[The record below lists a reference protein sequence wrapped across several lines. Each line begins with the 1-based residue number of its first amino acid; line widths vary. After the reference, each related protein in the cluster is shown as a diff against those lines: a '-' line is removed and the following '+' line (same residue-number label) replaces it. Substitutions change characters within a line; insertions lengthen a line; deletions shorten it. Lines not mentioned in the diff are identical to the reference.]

1 MLELV
6 EMFHSLAVAKRC
18 GGFFSILVDGE
29 FFYRGI
35 IHMHGGELR
44 RNLRMEV
51 CDCMHVCCF
60 HKGMDQYPFS
70 ISKSIYLEIQRNI
83 TITTIMLKVL
93 EKGADKRWL
102 SH

>member
-44 RNLRMEV
+44 RNLRN
-51 CDCMHVCCF
+51 
-60 HKGMDQYPFS
+60 GS
-70 ISKSIYLEIQRNI
+70 L
-83 TITTIMLKVL
+83 
-93 EKGADKRWL
+93 
-102 SH
+102 